1 MHRYRGKIWS
11 DTDLERIRGIIA
23 AAPDAKRAKLSRLVC
38 EAFEWRMRDGQ
49 LKLMSCRVAMLR
61 MHDDGLIQLP
71 ASQRG
76 AIDHSKLKSATY
88 TSAASDPPKSVLE
101 ISVGDLKDLRLELVA
116 KGKPLRLWNE
126 FISRYHYLGYG
137 VMPGAQLRYFIKSG
151 DQILGAMGFGGAA
164 WKVAPRD
171 TFIGWSASEREKN
184 LHLIVNQTRFLILPW
199 VRCQNLASKSLAMA
213 KKRIGRDWQERYAY
227 SPVLLETFVDT
238 TKFHGTCYKA
248 DNWTCVGLTQGRTR
262 NDRFNTIKVPIKS
275 IWVFPLTRRF
285 RQELF
290 GTKSD
295 LTTKSAPSP

>member
-1 MHRYRGKIWS
+1 M
-11 DTDLERIRGIIA
+11 ERIRGLIA
-23 AAPDAKRAKLSRLVC
+23 AAPGVNRAKLARQVC
-38 EAFEWRMRDGQ
+38 EVFDWRMRDGQ

-71 ASQRG
+71 PPSAKPRPR
-76 AIDHSKLKSATY
+76 IKSVDF
-88 TSAASDPPKSVLE
+88 TSAASDPQTDLD
-101 ISVGDLKDLRLELVA
+101 ISVSELKDLRLELVA

-126 FISRYHYLGYG
+126 FIARYHYLGYG

-171 TFIGWSASEREKN
+171 TFIGWTASEREKN

-213 KKRIGRDWQERYAY
+213 KKRIGKDWQERYAY

-262 NDRFNTIKVPIKS
+262 NDRFSNISVPIKS
-275 IWVFPLTRRF
+275 IWVFPLVRHF
-285 RQELF
+285 RQELL
-290 GTKSD
+290 GQHD
-295 LTTKSAPSP
+295 

>member
-1 MHRYRGKIWS
+1 M
-11 DTDLERIRGIIA
+11 ERIRGLIA
-23 AAPDAKRAKLSRLVC
+23 AAPGVNRAKLARQVC
-38 EAFEWRMRDGQ
+38 EVFDWRMRDGQ

-71 ASQRG
+71 PP
-76 AIDHSKLKSATY
+76 SAKPRPRIKGVDF
-88 TSAASDPPKSVLE
+88 TSAASDPQTDLD
-101 ISVGDLKDLRLELVA
+101 ISVSELKDLRLELVA

-171 TFIGWSASEREKN
+171 TFIGWTASEREKN

-213 KKRIGRDWQERYAY
+213 KRRIGKDWQERYAY

-262 NDRFNTIKVPIKS
+262 NDRFSNISVPIKS
-275 IWVFPLTRRF
+275 IWVFPLVRHF
-285 RQELF
+285 RQELL
-290 GTKSD
+290 GQHD
-295 LTTKSAPSP
+295 

>member
-1 MHRYRGKIWS
+1 M
-11 DTDLERIRGIIA
+11 ERIRGLIA
-23 AAPDAKRAKLSRLVC
+23 AAPGVNRAKLARQVC
-38 EAFEWRMRDGQ
+38 EVFDWRMRDGQ

-71 ASQRG
+71 PP
-76 AIDHSKLKSATY
+76 SAKPRPRIKGVDF
-88 TSAASDPPKSVLE
+88 TSAASDPQTDLD
-101 ISVGDLKDLRLELVA
+101 ISVSELKDLRLELVA

-126 FISRYHYLGYG
+126 FIARYHYLGYG

-171 TFIGWSASEREKN
+171 TFIGWTASEREKN

-213 KKRIGRDWQERYAY
+213 KRCIGKDWQERYAY

-262 NDRFNTIKVPIKS
+262 NDRFSNISVPIKS
-275 IWVFPLTRRF
+275 IWVFPLVRHF
-285 RQELF
+285 RQELL
-290 GTKSD
+290 GQHD
-295 LTTKSAPSP
+295 